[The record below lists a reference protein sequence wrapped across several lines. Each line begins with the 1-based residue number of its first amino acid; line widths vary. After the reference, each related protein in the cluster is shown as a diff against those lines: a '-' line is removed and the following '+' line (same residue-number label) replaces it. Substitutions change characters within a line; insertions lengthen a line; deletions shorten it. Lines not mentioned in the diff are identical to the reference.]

1 MRAAVAPVAPVF
13 AAPPSGFGY
22 QVQDASRGRRVGGP
36 LLRRPLAVGPG
47 RVPGFAARR
56 IAAMNGV
63 VAGGVVPPGEAATTG
78 FGVRGLV
85 GAFRQRLVMWNCAG

>member
-1 MRAAVAPVAPVF
+1 
-13 AAPPSGFGY
+13 
-22 QVQDASRGRRVGGP
+22 
-36 LLRRPLAVGPG
+36 
-47 RVPGFAARR
+47 
-56 IAAMNGV
+56 MNGV